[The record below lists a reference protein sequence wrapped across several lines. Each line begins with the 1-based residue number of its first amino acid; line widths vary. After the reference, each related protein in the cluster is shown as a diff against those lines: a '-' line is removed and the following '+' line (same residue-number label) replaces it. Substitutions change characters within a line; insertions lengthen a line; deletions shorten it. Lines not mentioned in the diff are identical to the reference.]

1 MDVTDILIAKAIS
14 GTAGVINATFTE
26 NANNTDD
33 DYRLDITDGT
43 RTFTTINL
51 IGKQGEQGI
60 QGEKGDTGEQG
71 IQGEKGDT
79 GAQGIQGIQG
89 IRGEKGD
96 TGEQGIQ
103 GIQGI
108 QGEKGERGTD
118 GYPFLIYKQYE
129 VGLEEFNEAD
139 FPEIGLMFMVHV
151 WEDDKGYPI
160 YRYTGDDTDTPYTL
174 ITYMNTEGIKG
185 EKGDPGENGVDG
197 QQGIPGQPGQ
207 DGTTYTPVVGTVESA
222 EVASVNVEINED
234 TKQAIFNFG
243 LPKGTEIDDT
253 AASDSTV
260 YSSNKIATI
269 LGGLQF
275 GVDEEGNYGYI
286 KAGADTV
293 TPFKSG
299 GVELFTGTESF
310 NIGSFTPSTPKALVT
325 VTTGFKPK
333 TVITCFTVSASA
345 IRTFGFKIEGTEEV
359 MLLANGLNHVGE
371 CLAITFN
378 DDGFSFQQ
386 TISGMCGSVMYLAIS

>member
-1 MDVTDILIAKAIS
+1 MDTMDVTDILIAKAIS

-33 DYRLDITDGT
+33 DYRLDITDAN

-51 IGKQGEQGI
+51 IGKQGLQGEKGDPGEQGIQGIQGI
-60 QGEKGDTGEQG
+60 QGEKGE
-71 IQGEKGDT
+71 
-79 GAQGIQGIQG
+79 QGIQG
-89 IRGEKGD
+89 IRGEKGEP
-96 TGEQGIQ
+96 GEQGIQ

-222 EVASVNVEINED
+222 EVASVNIEINED
-234 TKQAIFNFG
+234 TKQAIFNFE

-275 GVDEEGNYGYI
+275 GVDENGNYGYI
-286 KAGADTV
+286 KAGADSV

-299 GVELFTGTESF
+299 GVELFTGAESF
-310 NIGSFTPSTPKALVT
+310 KIGSFTPSSAQAVAT
-325 VTTGFKPK
+325 VSTGFKPR
-333 TVITCFTVSASA
+333 TVITYFTVSSAA
-345 IRTFGFKIEGTEEV
+345 IRTFGFKMEGTDAM
-359 MLLANGLNHVGE
+359 MLLANDSNYIGQYLD
-371 CLAITFN
+371 ITCN
-378 DDGFSFQQ
+378 DNGFSFQQ
-386 TISGMCGSVMYLAIS
+386 TVTNTLSSVTYLAIS